1 MPLESAFLCPD
12 GVPSR
17 VLAGFEINYGTAM
30 HGLIDI
36 AQLSSGETLLVL
48 GASGGV
54 GMAALDIGSSLG
66 AKVVACCSMTAE
78 KRALCMEG
86 GADTVVD
93 YASGAASFK
102 EALKAAG
109 IYGEV
114 DVVFDAV
121 GGTYSEPAL
130 RALRW
135 GGRHV
140 VVGFAS
146 GGIAAPAIP
155 RVPLN
160 LVLLNERMCKAC
172 TGALGR
178 HETLKGIGR
187 TSQRRVQKLSRGE
200 LRGPSVRFSCGI
212 RDFRSAFATIAE
224 RRVLGKVVISVENS
238 THPSCRIKAKLL
250 RKN

>member
-1 MPLESAFLCPD
+1 MA
-12 GVPSR
+12 R
-17 VLAGFEINYGTAM
+17 AG
-30 HGLIDI
+30 
-36 AQLSSGETLLVL
+36 
-48 GASGGV
+48 
-54 GMAALDIGSSLG
+54 
-66 AKVVACCSMTAE
+66 
-78 KRALCMEG
+78 MEG

-160 LVLLNERMCKAC
+160 LVLLNERNVQGVYWGAWKARNPERNRANI
-172 TGALGR
+172 TEA
-178 HETLKGIGR
+178 
-187 TSQRRVQKLSRGE
+187 VQKLSRGE

-224 RRVLGKVVISVENS
+224 RRVLGKVVISVQNS
-238 THPSCRIKAKLL
+238 HSSKL
-250 RKN
+250 